1 MYSIWR
7 ELKLSETITMI
18 KLSKIKPAKRQ
29 LRKDFDE
36 EKVQEL
42 AESIE
47 STGLIQ
53 PIIVRQSGNSF
64 EIISGHRRVEAF
76 KKLKKSEIPAI
87 IRDLDNGVAFEVA
100 IIENLQRDDL
110 SPLEEAEAFK
120 ALIDQL
126 SYTQDRIAKKI
137 GKSIGYVN
145 ARLQILDTSEKIQED
160 FQKGEISVTHLKA
173 ISSLKE
179 KEDQEKFV
187 DFIKVKEIGPTR
199 ATKLSNEVKR
209 IEKDLK
215 DKGIDPTEFKK
226 ENGSTVFDQV
236 LEEAYKSVDSL
247 EQIQEDPYT
256 DSFLSSIE
264 SIPLPPLK
272 EQLHK
277 KMLWNLSRISRGE
290 NFDFFT
296 TGSSQKD
303 PEYLIDLMKA
313 VEAKTLIDIRKN
325 AKSIYRPE
333 FNDNALE
340 HILKEAGL
348 TYKHWPDFGVPRLI
362 RNQLATNKITLK
374 EFFKH
379 YDEDILKP
387 ELVKKL
393 LKEIEKRGKIVFL
406 CSEVNPEDCHRH
418 RVALAL
424 EAKGLHSLDL

>member
-1 MYSIWR
+1 M
-7 ELKLSETITMI
+7 SETITKI

-36 EKVQEL
+36 EKVREL

-53 PIIVRQSGNSF
+53 PILVRQSGNNF

-76 KKLKKSEIPAI
+76 RKLKKSEIPAI
-87 IRDLDNGVAFEVA
+87 IRDLDNGTAFETA
-100 IIENLQRDDL
+100 IVENLQRDDL

-137 GKSIGYVN
+137 GKTQSYVN

-160 FQKGEISVTHLKA
+160 FQKGELSITHIKA
-173 ISSLKE
+173 IKSLKE
-179 KEDQEKFV
+179 PEEQEKFV
-187 DFIKVKEIGPTR
+187 EFIKEKEIGPTR
-199 ATKLSNEVKR
+199 ATKISTEVKR
-209 IEKDLK
+209 VERELEE
-215 DKGIDPTEFKK
+215 KGIDLIKFKTD
-226 ENGSTVFDQV
+226 NGQTVFDQV
-236 LEEAYKSVDSL
+236 LDKAYKNVESPQEAIEEFSIDQSMFPLIDSKL
-247 EQIQEDPYT
+247 
-256 DSFLSSIE
+256 
-264 SIPLPPLK
+264 LPPLK

-277 KMLWNLSRISRGE
+277 KMLWNLARLSRDD

-303 PEYLIDLMKA
+303 PEYIVELMKVVDA
-313 VEAKTLIDIRKN
+313 STLIDIRKN
-325 AKSIYRPE
+325 AKSIFRPE

-340 HILKEAGL
+340 FILKDAGL
-348 TYKHWPDFGVPRLI
+348 TYLHWPEYGVPRLI
-362 RNQLATNKITLK
+362 RNQLSSNKITLN

-379 YDEDILKP
+379 YDEEILKP

-393 LKEIEKRGKIVFL
+393 QKEIEKCGKIVFL

-424 EAKGLHSLDL
+424 EAKGLNSLDL